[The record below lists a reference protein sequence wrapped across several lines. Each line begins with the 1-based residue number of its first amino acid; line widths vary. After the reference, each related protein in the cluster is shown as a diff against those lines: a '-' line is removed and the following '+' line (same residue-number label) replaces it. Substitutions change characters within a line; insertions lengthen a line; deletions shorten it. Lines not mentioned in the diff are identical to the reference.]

1 MEKTFKIGI
10 ALAVLGLILAV
21 PSFLNLVFAHP
32 LAVPSAYA
40 ASMVNGVTYVLGIFL
55 IVIGM
60 TLVLHSKLKTRSQA
74 K

>member
-21 PSFLNLVFAHP
+21 PSFLNLVFAPP
-32 LAVPSAYA
+32 LDVPSAYM
-40 ASMVNGVTYVLGIFL
+40 ASTLNGFTYVLGIIL

-60 TLVLHSKLKTRSQA
+60 TLVIHSKLKTKS
-74 K
+74 